1 MNYLIRV
8 CILLLWAIPS
18 YAQYVT
24 VSTSATLRE
33 EPSSQ
38 STILL
43 SLSKGQNLTLLDDGK
58 QTNGYYK
65 VLTPLGQD
73 EGFIYRTL
81 VRRFEGSIPG
91 SPATKGTRAIASKE
105 LNWVNQVPTHYYDGT
120 ATLSGQSLKD
130 KLHVLIDG
138 HKEYPYT
145 SDTTDVY
152 DILKVTDQDPGNPA
166 NVILIYSG
174 FSVNGAQEYNDRKG
188 WEREHVW
195 SQSHGQFGRLK
206 GPGSDVHHLRPI
218 LSHFNGSGG
227 K

>member
-8 CILLLWAIPS
+8 CMLLLWAIPS

-43 SLSKGQNLTLLDDGK
+43 HLNKGQNLTLLDDGK

-81 VRRFEGSIPG
+81 VRRFEGTIPA
-91 SPATKGTRAIASKE
+91 SPVSNSTR
-105 LNWVNQVPTHYYDGT
+105 
-120 ATLSGQSLKD
+120 
-130 KLHVLIDG
+130 
-138 HKEYPYT
+138 
-145 SDTTDVY
+145 
-152 DILKVTDQDPGNPA
+152 
-166 NVILIYSG
+166 
-174 FSVNGAQEYNDRKG
+174 
-188 WEREHVW
+188 
-195 SQSHGQFGRLK
+195 
-206 GPGSDVHHLRPI
+206 
-218 LSHFNGSGG
+218 
-227 K
+227 